1 MARATAQVTGNVEIL
16 PEHIFASGPE
26 RRMDPVTAASAA
38 EVVRLTEVVDRQR
51 RELDRLR
58 AAAAQRSV
66 LDMARGMLMERLR
79 CSAVEAAGQL
89 ARLAEEAGTTVLEL
103 AAEVTGKQA
112 QLLAGEQTRLLAGPQ
127 GTGGPGETT
136 QPREASQPGE
146 AAAGERAAQRALGY
160 AVARAQQAPEGDAV
174 AGAVLEEALAPAGA
188 VAVALWVLGPDGR
201 LDLAGQ
207 AGLGTREAGRWQSLP
222 PAMDCLPQ
230 RAARTGNELLWPG
243 GRPGGDSVPLMADW
257 FTGAR
262 AVLPMRA
269 DGPVMGVLLAIWQ
282 DKLAAFDSG
291 LRKQLAAVADVCA
304 RALSAQEAVPGWHQP
319 AWLFGLLD
327 SVIESALFAYPLQ
340 HGDGSVGDFHIG
352 HVTSEFR
359 DPAGRGRQDLAG
371 RTLLEL
377 YPMAA
382 LPGGLFDRA
391 VEVLSSGAPHH
402 MAGGILP
409 ALESQG
415 GGAPVM
421 DIRIARLLGGVVIS
435 LRRVDEAERLA
446 SLLGHAERLG
456 RIGGWEENLLTG
468 EIHWTESACLLFARQ
483 PGEPI
488 PLADLYRHA
497 LPDDQFSIAQFRDR
511 LLGEKRATATAFR
524 VIRPDDESVRQ
535 MRAFAE
541 PVIVPGGVV
550 AAVRGAFQDV
560 SAYYHTQVALT
571 ATRDQLADTEE
582 RAAEEHWLAVR
593 LQQAITPW
601 SSEPV
606 RAAGV
611 EAIARYRP
619 SGEAGLVSGD
629 WYDTV
634 VLPDGQVLLVVGD
647 IAGHGID
654 AVTGMVEMRNCLRGL
669 AITGAGPAELLGWLN
684 EFACNLT
691 GGTIGTV
698 VCGKYDPAG
707 RALRW
712 ARAGHIP
719 PVVVR
724 DGAAR
729 MLPAIQGLLLGA
741 DPDIPYQEES
751 THLRPGDLLLLFT
764 DGMVERRDTGIDDAI
779 DALLRC
785 ASRPVDD
792 ISEYAD
798 HLLGHT
804 ESNTGDDACLVAVR
818 IR

>member
-1 MARATAQVTGNVEIL
+1 
-16 PEHIFASGPE
+16 
-26 RRMDPVTAASAA
+26 MDPVTAASAA
-38 EVVRLTEVVDRQR
+38 EVARLTEVIDRQR
-51 RELDRLR
+51 RELDRFR
-58 AAAAQRSV
+58 VAAAQHSV

-89 ARLAEEAGTTVLEL
+89 ARLAEEAGTTVREL

-112 QLLAGEQTRLLAGPQ
+112 QLLAHDQTRMLAGQ
-127 GTGGPGETT
+127 QEAGGPE
-136 QPREASQPGE
+136 QDSLSEAPQQCQIG
-146 AAAGERAAQRALGY
+146 ADERAARRALGY
-160 AVARAQQAPEGDAV
+160 AAARAQQAPDGGAV

-207 AGLGTREAGRWQSLP
+207 AGLGAREAGRWQSLP
-222 PAMDCLPQ
+222 PSMDCLPQ
-230 RAARTGNELLWPG
+230 RAARTGNDLLWPD
-243 GRPGGDSVPLMADW
+243 GRPGGESVPLVADW
-257 FTGAR
+257 LAGAR
-262 AVLPMRA
+262 AALPMRA

-282 DKLAAFDSG
+282 DKLAAFGPG
-291 LRKQLAAVADVCA
+291 LRKQLTAVADVCA
-304 RALSAQEAVPGWHQP
+304 RALRAQEEGGGWQQP
-319 AWLFGLLD
+319 EGLFGLLD

-340 HGDGSVGDFHIG
+340 RGDGSVADFHIG
-352 HVTSEFR
+352 HVSSEFR
-359 DPAGRGRQDLAG
+359 DPAGRGHADLAG

-391 VEVLSSGAPHH
+391 VEVLSTGVPHH
-402 MAGGILP
+402 MAGGSLS
-409 ALESQG
+409 ALVSQT

-421 DIRIARLLGGVVIS
+421 DIRIAPLFGGVVIG

-446 SLLGHAERLG
+446 SLLEHAGRLG

-468 EIHWTESACLLFARQ
+468 ETHWTESAYLLFGKQ
-483 PGEPI
+483 PGDPI
-488 PLADLYRHA
+488 PLADLHRHA
-497 LPDDQFSIAQFRDR
+497 VPDDQFSIAQFRGR

-524 VIRPDDESVRQ
+524 IIRPEDESVRQ
-535 MRAFAE
+535 MRVFAE
-541 PVIVPGGVV
+541 PVIGPGGVV

-560 SAYYHTQVALT
+560 SAYYHTQVALS

-582 RAAEEHWLAVR
+582 RAAEEHLLAVR

-601 SSEPV
+601 TPEPV

-619 SGEAGLVSGD
+619 SGAAGLVSGD

-684 EFACNLT
+684 EFACGLT
-691 GGTIGTV
+691 HGTIGTV
-698 VCGKYDPAG
+698 VCGKYDPAS

-719 PVVVR
+719 PVLVR

-729 MLPAIQGLLLGA
+729 LLPTVHGLILGA
-741 DPDIPYQEES
+741 DLDVPYQEEI
-751 THLRPGDLLLLFT
+751 THLRPGDVLLLFT
-764 DGMVERRDTGIDDAI
+764 DGLVERRDVGIDDAI
-779 DALLRC
+779 DSLLRG
-785 ASRPVDD
+785 ASRQVDD
-792 ISEYAD
+792 ISAYAD
-798 HLLGHT
+798 HLLSHA
-804 ESNTGDDACLVAVR
+804 EANTGDDACLVAVR
-818 IR
+818 IC